1 MRSLDLITKW
11 NLFVEPRMRDLAVVT
26 GTSGA
31 IGKSIAERFFQA
43 GYLVCGI
50 DWVEV
55 DDGNIDLFIKEDL
68 QNFVSNSQAQEALL
82 SKIRDWAGDDT
93 LDALINNAAYQ
104 FVSQCHPIPVNEL
117 VKSYNINA
125 IAPYLLTTNLACQM
139 TQGTGSVVNI
149 GSIHSRLTK
158 PGFLAYA
165 ATKAALATITRGLAL
180 DYADRIRVN
189 CIEPASI
196 QTPMLLD
203 GFKDSPE
210 KLRTLQAFH
219 PQQRIGTPAEV
230 AELAFQISSG
240 KLRFL
245 HGSCIDMSGG
255 IACRLHDPA

>member
-1 MRSLDLITKW
+1 MR
-11 NLFVEPRMRDLAVVT
+11 NLAVVT

-31 IGKSIAERFFQA
+31 IGRAIADRFFQA

-50 DWVEV
+50 DRVEV
-55 DDGNIDLFIKEDL
+55 DNVKLDLFIKEDL
-68 QNFVSNSQAQEALL
+68 HTFVSNDQAQEALI
-82 SKIRDWAGDDT
+82 SKIGDWIGDDT

-104 FVSQCHPIPVNEL
+104 FVSQVHPIPANEMI
-117 VKSYNINA
+117 KSYGINA
-125 IAPYLLTTNLACQM
+125 IAPYLLTANLASRM
-139 TQGTGSVVNI
+139 TPGLGSVVNI

-165 ATKAALATITRGLAL
+165 ATKAALSMITRGLAL
-180 DYADRIRVN
+180 DFADRIRVN

-203 GFKDSPE
+203 GFKDFPE
-210 KLRTLQAFH
+210 KMRELEDFH
-219 PQQRIGTPAEV
+219 PQKRIGTPAEI

>member
-1 MRSLDLITKW
+1 MR
-11 NLFVEPRMRDLAVVT
+11 NLAVVT

-31 IGKSIAERFFQA
+31 IGKAIAERFFQA
-43 GYLVCGI
+43 GYLICGI
-50 DWVEV
+50 DRVEV
-55 DDGNIDLFIKEDL
+55 DDSNLDLFIKEDL
-68 QNFVSNSQAQEALL
+68 HTFVSNNQAQEALL
-82 SKIRDWAGDDT
+82 SKIGDWVGDDT

-104 FVSQCHPIPVNEL
+104 FVSQVHPIPVNEL
-117 VKSYNINA
+117 IKSYNINA
-125 IAPYLLTTNLACQM
+125 IAPYLLTANLASRM
-139 TQGTGSVVNI
+139 TQGIGSVVNI

-165 ATKAALATITRGLAL
+165 ATKAALAMITRGLAL

-203 GFKDSPE
+203 GFKDFPE
-210 KLRTLQAFH
+210 KLRELEDFH
-219 PQQRIGTPAEV
+219 PQKRIGTPAEI